1 MPSDSRISFSWSPE
15 GRWLAVCVA
24 ESVTDWDVPVGAPT
38 PRDWVSLHDGHT
50 GAELWS
56 KEVSTTW
63 APFEWTPDG
72 RLEAAERL
80 WDPVTGEP
88 EASS

>member
-1 MPSDSRISFSWSPE
+1 
-15 GRWLAVCVA
+15 
-24 ESVTDWDVPVGAPT
+24 
-38 PRDWVSLHDGHT
+38 VSLHDGHT